1 MFSNPKPKS
10 RNVKHKICI
19 KILFIFHYKSWDIL
33 TLSITPSIHLRCT
46 IVAYIQNM
54 QKFIVRRLFIAGYSC
69 RTVALHSKKKKFKM
83 GDHSNFFGLK
93 SYSYATIQCII
104 KISPVISTIYS
115 NKHDKRIRRPSD
127 LTSLIL
133 FLPCSPAVV
142 S

>member
-19 KILFIFHYKSWDIL
+19 KRLFIFHYKSWDIL

-46 IVAYIQNM
+46 IVAYKIQNC
-54 QKFIVRRLFIAGYSC
+54 QKIIHC
-69 RTVALHSKKKKFKM
+69 RVQLQNCCSPLEKK
-83 GDHSNFFGLK
+83 NLRWATIQIFFWLK

-115 NKHDKRIRRPSD
+115 NKHDKRIRRPSA